1 MEPFLKRTFP
11 KRAMSK
17 LLLAFV
23 GLILAFGIHIFLT
36 ERAIAIQA
44 PATQLICANTPNL
57 SPEQLSAEGRV
68 SYDQGRFD
76 AAIDCWQRAT
86 TTYRQAGN
94 ETERINNQINL
105 AQAEQALGLYPRA
118 CNTLVQIYG
127 EQDCTNLL
135 QLKDQDKPQQLFD
148 ILNKQVDSPAKMTA
162 LRSLGNILRGLGE
175 LNLSNQVLLISLDKS
190 QAPEKAANWL
200 DLGNTR
206 RAFSSK
212 EQDLY
217 SRSQESQHLICA
229 IIDAFAAK
237 SAYEQVIQNT
247 DSTSDQISTIKLQ
260 AQLNH
265 LSLLLDLKD
274 SYSNK
279 INKQNNKDDVIDRLF
294 TKYRILRFAEKKC
307 WDEQLIS
314 WDEQLKSKP
323 DKNITYILTRNNSQY
338 LKQQLSNQNPPIQLQ
353 QINNIQQQINKLVP
367 SHAGLYT
374 RLNFVQSW
382 MRLNKD
388 SKDGNEI
395 KEFLTETLNR
405 AKKQG
410 DLIAESYALGYLGK
424 LYEDSNKLQLAISNT
439 RKALFLAQSIPA
451 PDIVYQWQWQ
461 LGRIYKFQ
469 LPPRKQVQTKELQND
484 VKGLNEAQAA
494 YEETFKTLESLR
506 RELATS
512 NPDAQISFQKDI
524 EGIYR
529 EYVDLLLREDEPQ
542 IKDLSKAREVISSL
556 QAAELE
562 NFLRQACPEYNLNNI
577 DSIIDKRTQK
587 TAFISPI
594 VLDDRI
600 EVIIKLPTDLN
611 NKNLTDIALKHYR
624 TEGEDIDR
632 TKIEEQIKQLQR
644 DLEEE
649 YTFDAVTKEANNMYK
664 WLLKGAEK
672 YLQNKDIDTLV
683 FALDTPLRNIPLA
696 ALVYNITPDN
706 KPQYLIEKYAIAIVP
721 RLKIPTSTTKTL
733 QNRRIKILAA
743 GLEEPELKVNEQ
755 QKFTKLIYVKDELN
769 VLKGIEKSNSRVS
782 VTKVE
787 DKDFNIENLQ
797 SNINSTDFQ
806 IIHLATHGEFSSSPE
821 NTFILAFDKLI
832 RANEL
837 DKVFKKQAQNQQEP
851 IELIVL
857 SACETASGDQR
868 ATLGISG
875 VAVRAG
881 ARSAIA
887 SLWTLD
893 DEISVEFTKKLYE
906 QLLKP
911 ELTKA
916 QALQYAQR
924 ELRKSRGREHPRYW
938 APYILLG
945 NWL

>member
-1 MEPFLKRTFP
+1 M
-11 KRAMSK
+11 
-17 LLLAFV
+17 
-23 GLILAFGIHIFLT
+23 
-36 ERAIAIQA
+36 
-44 PATQLICANTPNL
+44 
-57 SPEQLSAEGRV
+57 
-68 SYDQGRFD
+68 
-76 AAIDCWQRAT
+76 
-86 TTYRQAGN
+86 
-94 ETERINNQINL
+94 
-105 AQAEQALGLYPRA
+105 
-118 CNTLVQIYG
+118 QIYG

-135 QLKDQDKPQQLFD
+135 QLKDQDKRQQLFD
-148 ILNKQVDSPAKMTA
+148 ILNKQVDSPAKITG

-175 LNLSNQVLLISLDKS
+175 LDLSNQVLLISLDKS
-190 QAPEKAANWL
+190 QSSEKVANWL

-229 IIDAFAAK
+229 IVDAFAAK
-237 SAYEQVIQNT
+237 SAYEQAIQNT

-260 AQLNH
+260 AQLNQ

-279 INKQNNKDDVIDRLF
+279 INKHNNKDDVIDRLF
-294 TKYRILRFAEKKC
+294 TRYRILRFAEQKC
-307 WDEQLIS
+307 WNEELIS

-323 DKNITYILTRNNSQY
+323 DKNITYILTRKNSQY
-338 LKQQLSNQNPPIQLQ
+338 LKQELSNQNPPIQLQ
-353 QINNIQQQINKLVP
+353 QIDNIQQQINKLVP

-388 SKDGNEI
+388 SKDENEI

-439 RKALFLAQSIPA
+439 QNALFLAQSIPA

-461 LGRIYKFQ
+461 LGRIYKSQ
-469 LPPRKQVQTKELQND
+469 LPPRKQVQTKELQNG

-542 IKDLSKAREVISSL
+542 IKDLSKAREVIYSL

-577 DSIIDKRTQK
+577 DNIIDKPTQK

-611 NKNLTDIALKHYR
+611 NKNLTDIALKHYK

-683 FALDTPLRNIPLA
+683 FDLDTPLRNIPLA

-706 KPQYLIEKYAIAIVP
+706 KPQYLIEKYAVAIVP

-743 GLEEPELKVNEQ
+743 GLEEPKPELKV
-755 QKFTKLIYVKDELN
+755 KFTKLNYVKDELS
-769 VLKGIEKSNSRVS
+769 K
-782 VTKVE
+782 
-787 DKDFNIENLQ
+787 
-797 SNINSTDFQ
+797 
-806 IIHLATHGEFSSSPE
+806 
-821 NTFILAFDKLI
+821 
-832 RANEL
+832 
-837 DKVFKKQAQNQQEP
+837 
-851 IELIVL
+851 
-857 SACETASGDQR
+857 
-868 ATLGISG
+868 
-875 VAVRAG
+875 
-881 ARSAIA
+881 
-887 SLWTLD
+887 
-893 DEISVEFTKKLYE
+893 
-906 QLLKP
+906 
-911 ELTKA
+911 
-916 QALQYAQR
+916 
-924 ELRKSRGREHPRYW
+924 W
-938 APYILLG
+938 AE
-945 NWL
+945 

>member
-11 KRAMSK
+11 KRAISK
-17 LLLAFV
+17 LLLALV
-23 GLILAFGIHIFLT
+23 GLILVFGIHIFLR
-36 ERAIAIQA
+36 EKAIAIQA
-44 PATQLICANTPNL
+44 PATQLICASTPNL

-68 SYDQGRFD
+68 SYEQGRFD

-86 TTYRQAGN
+86 TAYRQVGN

-135 QLKDQDKPQQLFD
+135 QLKDQDKRQQLFN
-148 ILNKQVDSPAKMTA
+148 IFNKQVDSPAKITG

-175 LNLSNQVLLISLDKS
+175 LDLSNQVLLISLDKS
-190 QAPEKAANWL
+190 QSPEKAANLL

-206 RAFSSK
+206 RAFSNK
-212 EQDLY
+212 EQDFY

-229 IIDAFAAK
+229 IVDAFAAK
-237 SAYEQVIQNT
+237 SAYEEAIQNT

-260 AQLNH
+260 AQLNQ

-274 SYSNK
+274 WYSDK
-279 INKQNNKDDVIDRLF
+279 INKQNNKNDAIDRLF
-294 TKYRILRFAEKKC
+294 IKYRILRFAEQKC
-307 WDEQLIS
+307 WNDQLIS
-314 WDEQLKSKP
+314 WDDQLKPKL
-323 DKNITYILTRNNSQY
+323 DKGINYILIRNNFQS
-338 LKQQLSNQNPPIQLQ
+338 LKQQLSNQNPPIQLE
-353 QINNIQQQINKLVP
+353 QINNIQQQINKLPP
-367 SHAGLYT
+367 SHATLFT
-374 RLNFVQSW
+374 RLNFVQNL
-382 MRLNKD
+382 MRISKD
-388 SKDGNEI
+388 SQDENQI
-395 KEFLTETLNR
+395 KYFLTETLNR

-410 DLIAESYALGYLGK
+410 NIIAESYALGYLGK
-424 LYEDSNKLQLAISNT
+424 LYEDSKELQLAISNT
-439 RKALFLAQSIPA
+439 QGALFLAQSIPA
-451 PDIVYQWQWQ
+451 ADIVYQWQWQ
-461 LGRIYKFQ
+461 LGRIYKSQ
-469 LPPRKQVQTKELQND
+469 LPPRKQVQTKDLQND
-484 VKGLNEAQAA
+484 VKSLNEAQAA

-529 EYVDLLLREDEPQ
+529 EYVDILLRDDKPQ
-542 IKDLSKAREVISSL
+542 IKDLSKARQVISSL

-562 NFLRQACPEYNLNNI
+562 NFLRQACPEYNLSDI
-577 DSIIDKRTQK
+577 DSIINQRTQK

-632 TKIEEQIKQLQR
+632 TKIEEQLKQLQI

-649 YTFDAVTKEANNMYK
+649 YTFDAVTKETNNVYK
-664 WLLKGAEK
+664 WLLQGAEK

-706 KPQYLIEKYAIAIVP
+706 KPQYLIEKYALALVP
-721 RLKIPTSTTKTL
+721 RLNIPTFTTL
-733 QNRRIKILAA
+733 QNKRIKILAA
-743 GLEEPELKVNEQ
+743 GLAEPESNINQ
-755 QKFTKLIYVKDELN
+755 QRKFPKLNYVKAELN
-769 VLKGIEKSNSRVS
+769 VLNDIEKINSRVS
-782 VTKVE
+782 VTKLE
-787 DKDFNIENLQ
+787 DNNFKTDNLQ
-797 SNINSTDFQ
+797 SNINSSAFQ
-806 IIHLATHGEFSSSPE
+806 ILHLATHGEFSSSPE

-832 RANEL
+832 RVNEL

-851 IELIVL
+851 IELLIL

-868 ATLGISG
+868 AALGISG

-893 DEISVEFTKKLYE
+893 DENSVDFTREFYK
-906 QLLKP
+906 QLVTLDK
-911 ELTKA
+911 TKA
-916 QALQYAQR
+916 KALQEAQKQ
-924 ELRKSRGREHPRYW
+924 LKDKPGREHPRYW